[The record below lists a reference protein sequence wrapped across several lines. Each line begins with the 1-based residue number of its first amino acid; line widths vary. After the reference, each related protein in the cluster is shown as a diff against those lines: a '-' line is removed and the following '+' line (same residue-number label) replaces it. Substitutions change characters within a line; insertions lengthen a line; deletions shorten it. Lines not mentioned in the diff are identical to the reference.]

1 MSKNHPHA
9 VTTAI
14 ISHNLPT
21 NHEPYDPE
29 ETLFDMPASY
39 KLAKAILNDPQS
51 SLEQQIKASNF
62 MTLLEIKAKEM
73 GINLNQKGRVM
84 KIKRSEMK
92 QKFKVST
99 MDVSPLDVA
108 LLHKTHI

>member
-14 ISHNLPT
+14 ISHDLPV
-21 NHEPYDPE
+21 NREPYDPE
-29 ETLFDMPASY
+29 ETLFDMPAVY
-39 KLAKAILNDPQS
+39 QLAKAILNDPNS
-51 SLEQQIKASNF
+51 SPTQVLDSSRV

-73 GINLNQKGRVM
+73 GINLTQRGRVM
-84 KIKRSEMK
+84 KVKRSEYK
-92 QKFKVST
+92 RNFKVST

>member
-1 MSKNHPHA
+1 MSTKHIHA

-21 NHEPYDPE
+21 NRESYDPE
-29 ETLFDMPASY
+29 ETLLDMPAAY
-39 KLAKAILNDPQS
+39 QLAKAILNDPQS
-51 SLEQQIKASNF
+51 SLTQQIKASNF
-62 MTLLEIKAKEM
+62 MTVLEIKAKEM
-73 GINLNQKGRVM
+73 GINLNQKGRV
-84 KIKRSEMK
+84 KKVKRSEMK

>member
-14 ISHNLPT
+14 ISHNLPV
-21 NHEPYDPE
+21 NSEPYDPE

-39 KLAKAILNDPQS
+39 QLAKAVLNDPAS
-51 SLEQQIKASNF
+51 SLSQQIKASNF
-62 MTLLEIKAKEM
+62 MTVLEIKAKEM
-73 GINLNQKGRVM
+73 GINLNQKGRMM
-84 KIKRSEMK
+84 KVKRSEYK
-92 QKFKVST
+92 RNFVVST